1 MSLRPWT
8 LFAAALAAIPAGPAR
23 AAETVVH
30 PFVGVTWKSR
40 VQTDPRPLRMH
51 VVDIDLAA
59 PGLRFRL
66 TPHEPPLHTRK
77 ETTLDFLT
85 RQRAQIAVN
94 SHFFEPWPP
103 PSPDPGTASLV
114 GIAASDGRVY
124 APFLDKP
131 PKPYA
136 IGANAPGLNIDAAN
150 RASIV
155 HRSAADANGYA
166 AAEPVMLYNTLS
178 GNEQIVTAGRVTV
191 AGISW
196 NDQLAPRTAVGLT
209 NNQHLILFV
218 VDGRQKGTSE
228 GMSVHEVAELLVRDF
243 GVVDAIG
250 LDGGGSATLAMADPS
265 PRIVNVP
272 VGVKDVPGTQRAVG
286 SNLAIFALARE
297 PSSTTSTSPAAAP
310 GKPSSNRLAQSWPF
324 VAAGTCLAAGLV
336 LVLWRR
342 RGRRS
347 R

>member
-166 AAEPVMLYNTLS
+166 A
-178 GNEQIVTAGRVTV
+178 
-191 AGISW
+191 
-196 NDQLAPRTAVGLT
+196 PRTAVGLT